1 MSYLLFLTYLAI
13 HSENQSK
20 TSDSLTVRAP
30 HFPNIPFI
38 STTML
43 DNKEPRTDK
52 SKMVLSKSSNDV
64 KEVFKETNGEPKSGI
79 PKAFQ
84 LGRKNTI
91 SLQRRDS
98 TFNKENIMEF
108 RLNEFNLQRSNTVVD
123 MGRDNDDA
131 EGYGHKPAKE
141 LLNEQALS
149 IVHRVKE
156 KLTGIISNHRSRRLT
171 SN

>member
-1 MSYLLFLTYLAI
+1 MT
-13 HSENQSK
+13 
-20 TSDSLTVRAP
+20 
-30 HFPNIPFI
+30 
-38 STTML
+38 
-43 DNKEPRTDK
+43 DNKEAKAPGDK
-52 SKMVLSKSSNDV
+52 SKILSSKSSNDM
-64 KEVFKETNGEPKSGI
+64 KEIAKEGEQPKSAI
-79 PKAFQ
+79 PKALQ
-84 LGRKNTI
+84 AGRKNTI

-149 IVHRVKE
+149 IIHRVKE
-156 KLTGIISNHRSRRLT
+156 KLTGTCH
-171 SN
+171 

>member
-1 MSYLLFLTYLAI
+1 
-13 HSENQSK
+13 
-20 TSDSLTVRAP
+20 
-30 HFPNIPFI
+30 
-38 STTML
+38 
-43 DNKEPRTDK
+43 
-52 SKMVLSKSSNDV
+52 
-64 KEVFKETNGEPKSGI
+64 
-79 PKAFQ
+79 
-84 LGRKNTI
+84 
-91 SLQRRDS
+91 
-98 TFNKENIMEF
+98 MEF

-156 KLTGIISNHRSRRLT
+156 KLTGIIISNRRPRLT